1 MTLAIVESWSF
12 EVPRLIEF
20 VIWGIEISCFFFFFF
35 LETITRNWKYFD
47 EEKDID
53 GFEKENSQDD
63 LFEFPYFP
71 YRYLI
76 SSLWKHFTRKKLSR
90 YFHEQ
95 GIPLQDLSS
104 IFFSNLLLWARFRI
118 YSSLNLSFP
127 YCQTTREIICRFH
140 FRNAIAPS
148 ETLSR
153 NFLFNYRLL

>member
-1 MTLAIVESWSF
+1 MTLTIVESWSF

-35 LETITRNWKYFD
+35 RDDYAQLEIFWRRKRYRWIWKRKFPRRFIN
-47 EEKDID
+47 K
-53 GFEKENSQDD
+53 
-63 LFEFPYFP
+63 FPYFP